1 MRQNPPRGHLPRL
14 AQGGGDDRMKRREL
28 ERAANREQLSAWLD
42 RWAPWLLPALLP
54 LLVAWAVLETIARR
68 GKMP

>member
-1 MRQNPPRGHLPRL
+1 
-14 AQGGGDDRMKRREL
+14 MKRREL

-42 RWAPWLLPALLP
+42 KWAPWLVPFVLLP
-54 LLVAWAVLETIARR
+54 LLVAWAVLETMARR